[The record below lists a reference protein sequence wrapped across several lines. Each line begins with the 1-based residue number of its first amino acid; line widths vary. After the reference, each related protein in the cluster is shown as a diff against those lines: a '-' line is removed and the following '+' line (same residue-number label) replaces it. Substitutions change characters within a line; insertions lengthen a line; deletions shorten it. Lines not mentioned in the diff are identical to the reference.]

1 VIKIKLSTLSIERK
15 KTMELNTI
23 LLIAAVLICP
33 ISMGIV
39 MWKMNKNMDNRHMH
53 TKSDDS
59 AHAEHI
65 KKSEK

>member
-1 VIKIKLSTLSIERK
+1 
-15 KTMELNTI
+15 MELNTI

-33 ISMGIV
+33 ISMGI
-39 MWKMNKNMDNRHMH
+39 MMGKMNKNMDNRHMP

-59 AHAEHI
+59 VHTEHI